1 MPCSS
6 LISPVCVVG
15 EQVAGQLAAGAANG
29 VLGEIAKSIQDAVA
43 WVVGNTVSWWVKI
56 PSPDLATESA
66 VDRIRQWTLPITAAV
81 AVLGLISAGA
91 KMALTRKASPLVD
104 AGSGLVVLTATSTVG
119 VLTASMLVSAGDS
132 WSSWVLDSAA
142 QGDFGKR
149 LTTVLGLSAAAPGVV
164 VVLGIIAILVAA
176 LQAVLMLFREAALII
191 LAGLLPLA
199 ASGSMTTLTKPWFR
213 KVTGWM
219 LALIFYK
226 PAAAAV
232 YATTFTMIGDGKD
245 PRTTLMGF
253 AMMLMSLIAMP
264 VLMKFFTWT
273 TGSLAAA
280 GSGGGIL
287 GASVAGA
294 VAVGAFRT
302 AAPAQA
308 ADANAHASFLASQLG
323 GEKATR
329 GAAPTPPP
337 GDSRSTASGSGATPA
352 AGATASPSTTTG
364 TTAAT
369 SAKAGGSAAAAG
381 SAAGPAGAAAVTV
394 VNGLATGARKAAAT
408 MREDR
413 TS

>member
-6 LISPVCVVG
+6 LISPVCVIG
-15 EQVAGQLAAGAANG
+15 EQVAGRLAAGAANG
-29 VLGEIAKSIQDAVA
+29 VLGEIAESIQDAVA

-104 AGSGLVVLTATSTVG
+104 AGSGLVVLTATSTIG

-149 LTTVLGLSAAAPGVV
+149 LTAVLGMSTAAPGVV
-164 VVLGIIAILVAA
+164 IVLGIIAILVAA

-199 ASGSMTTLTKPWFR
+199 AAGSMTTLTKPWFR
-213 KVTGWM
+213 KVAGWM

-245 PRTTLMGF
+245 PRTVLMGF
-253 AMMLMSLIAMP
+253 AMVLMSLIALP

-323 GEKATR
+323 GAKAAS

-337 GDSRSTASGSGATPA
+337 GDSRSTATSIP
-352 AGATASPSTTTG
+352 ASPSATTG

-381 SAAGPAGAAAVTV
+381 STAGPAGAAAVTV
-394 VNGLATGARKAAAT
+394 VNGLATGARKAAET
-408 MREDR
+408 MGEDR
-413 TS
+413 RS

>member
-6 LISPVCVVG
+6 LISPVCVIG
-15 EQVAGQLAAGAANG
+15 EQVAGRLAAGAANG
-29 VLGEIAKSIQDAVA
+29 VLGEIAESIQDAVA
-43 WVVGNTVSWWVKI
+43 WVVGNTVSWWVKV

-104 AGSGLVVLTATSTVG
+104 AGSGLVVLTATSTIG
-119 VLTASMLVSAGDS
+119 VLTASMLVNAGDS

-164 VVLGIIAILVAA
+164 VVLGIVAILVAA

-213 KVTGWM
+213 KLAGWM

-245 PRTTLMGF
+245 PRTVLMGF
-253 AMMLMSLIAMP
+253 SMMLMSLIALP

-280 GSGGGIL
+280 GTGGGIL

-308 ADANAHASFLASQLG
+308 ADANAHASFLTSQLG
-323 GEKATR
+323 GGKAAS
-329 GAAPTPPP
+329 GAAPGSPP
-337 GDSRSTASGSGATPA
+337 GDSRSTAGNRTSAA
-352 AGATASPSTTTG
+352 AGAAASPSATTG
-364 TTAAT
+364 TAAASSGT
-369 SAKAGGSAAAAG
+369 AAAG

-394 VNGLATGARKAAAT
+394 VNGLATGARKAAET

-413 TS
+413 TP